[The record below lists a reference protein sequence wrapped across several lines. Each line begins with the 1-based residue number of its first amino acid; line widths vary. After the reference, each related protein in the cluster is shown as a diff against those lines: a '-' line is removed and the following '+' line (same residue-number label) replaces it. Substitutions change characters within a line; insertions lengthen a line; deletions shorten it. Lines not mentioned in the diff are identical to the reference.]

1 VTPDRF
7 IGLPPRAE
15 AVNLGLLA
23 VTFALT
29 FAVLYGAGSAWSAH
43 VPWRVA
49 VALPLD
55 SRLPFWPAWAAIY
68 LTISPM
74 LLLAPFVLRD
84 LARLLPLFAALMLET
99 LIAFW
104 GFMLLPVDPL
114 VVTCCDNTLTKTV
127 FDFADAIN
135 LERNDVPSLHVAF
148 AVTAALAFAP
158 RAGRVGAGL
167 LFLWALAVAASTL
180 LTRQHFIVDVIAG
193 IALAV
198 FCWHV
203 AGRWARRA
211 DVLSAFDAELLALRN
226 FARFSRRHRR
236 YFFISLAV
244 LAAGVPR
251 WRRQRLAR
259 TGFAFLQAIDDVL
272 DGDRASDREP
282 VEVADELI
290 ASLESGA
297 FASHDLARLGAA
309 FRAELLARGGP
320 VALETTI
327 RLVRAMRRDR
337 QRVLAG
343 EILDRAAL
351 DAQHRAT
358 FEPSVDLLLLAADSP
373 LRAADVPDLIS
384 ALAWCSTVRDLDAD
398 LARGLIN
405 IPADVMARART
416 DPRAVREWLSTERQA
431 AIPLLDACDARI
443 AGLRGQRG
451 AKLLARFSGSM
462 RRYTRA

>member
-7 IGLPPRAE
+7 VGLPPRAVV
-15 AVNLGLLA
+15 ANLVILA

-29 FAVLYGAGSAWSAH
+29 FALLYGAGSAWSAH
-43 VPWRVA
+43 VPWRVY

-55 SRLPFWPAWAAIY
+55 SRLPFWPEWAAIY
-68 LTISPM
+68 LTISPV

-84 LARLLPLFAALMLET
+84 LPRLLPLFAALMLET
-99 LIAFW
+99 FVAFFC
-104 GFMLLPVDPL
+104 FMLLPVDPP
-114 VVTCCDNTLTKTV
+114 VIACCDNALTKAV

-158 RAGRVGAGL
+158 RAGRVGAGVL
-167 LFLWALAVAASTL
+167 YLWALAVAASTL

-193 IALAV
+193 IALAL
-198 FCWHV
+198 FCWRV

-211 DVLSAFDAELLALRN
+211 DVLAAFDAELLSLRN
-226 FARFSRRHRR
+226 FAQFSRRHRR

-244 LAAGVPR
+244 LAAGVPH

-282 VEVADELI
+282 AEVADELI

-309 FRAELLARGGP
+309 FRAELVARGGP
-320 VALETTI
+320 AALETTV

-373 LRAADVPDLIS
+373 LRATDVPELIA

-405 IPADVMARART
+405 IPANVMARART
-416 DPRAVREWLSTERQA
+416 DPQAVGEWLSAERAA

-451 AKLLARFSGSM
+451 ARLLARFSRSM